1 MTLKGSTL
9 RSSILAVILV
19 TAGMFAQYR
28 FQVLERVIPHTPFDQ
43 AIPKTSALS
52 RVLNAET
59 PSNQTADFAQFWEVW
74 KVLER
79 DYLDSKDMNPEE
91 MVNGAIAGMTSAV
104 GDPYTMY
111 LPPEDLKR
119 SAEDLAGAF
128 YGVGIELGYIEGTL
142 AVVAP
147 LKGTPAEQAGLEAGD
162 LILRVKDEAKDLDDE
177 TTNWSLN
184 KAVENIRG
192 PLGSQVVLTI
202 FRQKQ
207 SDAKPFEVTLT
218 RGQIVVNSVELDFVE
233 HAGKR
238 VAHLQVS
245 RFGERTESE
254 WNTAVAQ
261 ILAEGNKVQGVV
273 LDMRNNPGGYFDGA
287 ITVASDFIA
296 KGVVVTQQGK
306 FTKQDFPVNGTARLR
321 NLPLIVLVNKGSASA
336 SEIVAGA
343 LRDDLGTRL
352 VGEQTFGKGTVQDR
366 RELSN
371 GGGLHVTVARWLLPK
386 GSWIHEEGLPVDV
399 EVTNNSET
407 EQDEVLQRG
416 IELL

>member
-1 MTLKGSTL
+1 MALKGSTL
-9 RSSILAVILV
+9 RSGILAVVLIV
-19 TAGMFAQYR
+19 SSMFVQYR
-28 FQVLERVIPHTPFDQ
+28 FQLMERVIPHTPFEQ
-43 AIPKTSALS
+43 TIPASSALS
-52 RVLNAET
+52 RVMNVDA
-59 PSNQTADFAQFWEVW
+59 PSNQTADFDQFWEVW
-74 KVLER
+74 KLLER
-79 DYLDSKDMNPEE
+79 DYLDSKDMNPQD
-91 MVNGAIAGMTSAV
+91 MVDGAISGMTSAV

-147 LKGTPAEQAGLEAGD
+147 LKGTPAERAGLEAGD
-162 LILRVKDEAKDLDDE
+162 LILHVTDPAKELDEDTAG
-177 TTNWSLN
+177 WSLN

-192 PLGSQVVLTI
+192 PLGSEVILTL
-202 FRQKQ
+202 FRQKEEGSQ
-207 SDAKPFEVTLT
+207 PFDVTLT
-218 RGQIVVNSVELDFVE
+218 RGEIVVKSVELAFVE

-238 VAHLQVS
+238 VAHLQLS
-245 RFGERTESE
+245 RFGERTDDE
-254 WNTAVAQ
+254 WNAAVAD
-261 ILAEGNKVQGVV
+261 ILAEGSKVQGVV

-296 KGVVVTQQGK
+296 RGVVVTQQGK
-306 FTKQDFPVNGTARLR
+306 FTKQDFPVTGTARLR
-321 NLPLIVLVNKGSASA
+321 NIPLIVLVNKGSASA

-343 LRDDLGTRL
+343 LRDDLGTQL

-371 GGGLHVTVARWLLPK
+371 GGGLHVTVARWMLPK
-386 GSWIHEEGLPVDV
+386 GSWIHEEGIPVDV
-399 EVTNNSET
+399 EVINDPET